1 MSNLQVLTTERL
13 NKLINETQAT
23 LIELKAE
30 VERREL
36 LKQEHEINDLDH
48 HMMSA
53 ELNLTGIK
61 NFISYLLEQSKK
73 KP

>member
-13 NKLINETQAT
+13 NKLIDETHQT
-23 LIELKAE
+23 LTELKAE
-30 VERREL
+30 VARREHL
-36 LKQEHEINDLDH
+36 QQAHEISDLDH

-61 NFISYLLEQSKK
+61 NFIAYLVEQSKK
-73 KP
+73 K